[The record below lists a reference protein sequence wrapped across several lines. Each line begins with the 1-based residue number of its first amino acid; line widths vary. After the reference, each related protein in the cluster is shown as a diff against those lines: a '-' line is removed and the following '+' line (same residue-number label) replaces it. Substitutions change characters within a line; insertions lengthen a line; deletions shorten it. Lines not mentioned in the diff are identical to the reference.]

1 MSSEIIRQ
9 ARADGF
15 AGLFSLKISAAFRF
29 FLPRRARPAKK
40 KLYSKPACGYF
51 RGSELLFAGRLTALR
66 PAGLEGRSEVMG
78 LNKWLFD
85 AVAAPYID
93 KAAEKAHAKFESDR
107 ELLRKDIGNIEKLL
121 DRDRASLNEK
131 IGNIEKLLDRDK
143 ASLNEKIGNIEK
155 LLSNHVTETNDKIKE
170 LKGEVKELK
179 SGQAEL
185 ADGQAKLEVKIA
197 EGQAELAGGQAKL
210 EVKNAERHA
219 ELYKLLSS
227 KSPDKKQ

>member
-1 MSSEIIRQ
+1 MKRPARRKALFLSSEIIRQ
-9 ARADGF
+9 GRADGF
-15 AGLFSLKISAAFRF
+15 AGLFRLKLSASFPVLFAAA
-29 FLPRRARPAKK
+29 LPPAEK

-85 AVAAPYID
+85 TVAAPYID
-93 KAAEKAHAKFESDR
+93 KAAEQAHAKFESDR
-107 ELLRKDIGNIEKLL
+107 ELLRKDIGKIEKLL
-121 DRDRASLNEK
+121 DRDRTSLKELLDRDRTSLNELLDRDRTSINEK
-131 IGNIEKLLDRDK
+131 IGNIDK
-143 ASLNEKIGNIEK
+143 QFETIDKQ
-155 LLSNHVTETNDKIKE
+155 LSNHITETNKKIDK
-170 LKGEVKELK
+170 L
-179 SGQAEL
+179 AERVS
-185 ADGQAKLEVKIA
+185 E
-197 EGQAELAGGQAKL
+197 L